1 MNTPEQPSGLARIV
15 IRGASL
21 SAGGLVVSQGMNFA
35 FYLILA
41 RLATPEDF
49 GVMAAALLVVGTA
62 ILFAE
67 SGLVSALIQRED
79 GVEEA
84 ANTALVATLLA
95 GVGLAGVSLAV
106 SPLVGAFFESR
117 EVTLAAA
124 AMSGFLVIRAA
135 TLVPDGLMRRRFA
148 FARRL
153 VVEPG
158 AVIAFGI
165 VAITLCAHGY
175 GFWGLVIGQY
185 ASVLAQLVLTWALAR
200 WRPRLGLASFSMWCE
215 MAGFGR
221 HLILADAVQRVA
233 SELPTALVGRY
244 VGTGALG
251 QYRYG
256 FRFASQPFAV
266 LLNTASFVL
275 FPALSRIT
283 RDPPRFR
290 AAFVRSLRWVSVM
303 AFPAGFVFLPIGEP
317 LLVVLLGEEWRAAGL
332 ALMAMFAY
340 TTARCFDSLATEAII
355 AWGEPRVVARMHLIG
370 LALSAVLMISLL
382 PLGLVGVA
390 AGLSLAAVGVALY
403 AMVAVCRR
411 IEILLSQAITEVW
424 PPALAATAMA
434 GTMLA
439 LESRVL
445 DADAHGVVEGVLLLS
460 LEVAVGAVVYFA
472 VLALLRPATIREL
485 LGGTKRLF
493 GVVRRRLSPSPA
505 AE

>member
-1 MNTPEQPSGLARIV
+1 MSTPESPSGLARIV

-21 SAGGLVVSQGMNFA
+21 SAGGLVVSQGMNFV
-35 FYLILA
+35 FYLVLA

-49 GVMAAALLVVGTA
+49 GIMGAALVVVGTA

-67 SGLVSALIQRED
+67 SGLVSALIQREE

-95 GVGLAGVSLAV
+95 GVALALVSLAV

-117 EVTLAAA
+117 EITQAAA
-124 AMSGFLVIRAA
+124 AMSGFLVLRAA
-135 TLVPDGLMRRRFA
+135 TLVPDGMMRRRFS

-158 AVIAFGI
+158 AVIAFGV
-165 VAITLCAHGY
+165 VAIPLCAYGY

-200 WRPRLGLASFSMWCE
+200 WRPTPRLASFSMWRE

-221 HLILADAVQRVA
+221 HLILADAVQQLAAV
-233 SELPTALVGRY
+233 LPTALVGRY

-290 AAFVRSLRWVSVM
+290 AAFLRSLRWVSVM
-303 AFPAGFVFLPIGEP
+303 AFPAGFVFLPIGVP
-317 LLVVLLGEEWRAAGL
+317 LLVILLGEEWRTAGV

-340 TTARCFDSLATEAII
+340 TSARCLDSLATEAII

-390 AGLSLAAVGVALY
+390 AALSLSAVGVATY
-403 AMVAVCRR
+403 AMVAVCRK
-411 IEILLSQAITEVW
+411 IDFPLSRAVAEMW
-424 PPALAATAMA
+424 PPALAATLMA
-434 GTMLA
+434 GVMLA
-439 LESRVL
+439 LEYRVL
-445 DADAHGVVEGVLLLS
+445 DADAHGVVEGVLLLA
-460 LEVAVGAVVYFA
+460 LEVAIGAVVYFGALA
-472 VLALLRPATIREL
+472 VLRPATVRDL
-485 LGGTKRLF
+485 LGGGKRLL
-493 GVVRRRLSPSPA
+493 GVVRRRLAPSA
-505 AE
+505 ATE

>member
-1 MNTPEQPSGLARIV
+1 MSTPESPSGLARIV

-35 FYLILA
+35 FYLVLA
-41 RLATPEDF
+41 RLASPEDF
-49 GVMAAALLVVGTA
+49 GIMAAALIVVGAA

-67 SGLVSALIQRED
+67 SGLISALIQREGD
-79 GVEEA
+79 VEEA
-84 ANTALVATLLA
+84 ANTALVATVLA
-95 GVGLAGVSLAV
+95 GIALGLVSLAV
-106 SPLVGAFFESR
+106 SPLVGAFFDSR
-117 EVTLAAA
+117 EITQAAA
-124 AMSGFLVIRAA
+124 AMSGFLVLRAA
-135 TLVPDGLMRRRFA
+135 ALVPDGLMRRRFS

-158 AVIAFGI
+158 AVIAFGV
-165 VAITLCAHGY
+165 VAITLCAQGY

-185 ASVLAQLVLTWALAR
+185 ASVLAQLVLSWALAR
-200 WRPRLGLASFSMWCE
+200 WRPRPGLASFSMWRE

-355 AWGEPRVVARMHLIG
+355 AWGEPRLVARMHLIG
-370 LALSAVLMISLL
+370 LTLSAMLMISLL

-390 AGLSLAAVGVALY
+390 AGLSLSAVGVAVY
-403 AMVAVCRR
+403 AMVAVCRK
-411 IEILLSQAITEVW
+411 IEVPLAQAATELW
-424 PPALAATAMA
+424 PPALAAAAMA
-434 GTMLA
+434 AAMLA
-439 LESRVL
+439 LEKVL
-445 DADAHGVVEGVLLLS
+445 DADAHGVLEGVLLLA
-460 LEVAVGAVVYFA
+460 LEVAIGAVVYFG
-472 VLALLRPATIREL
+472 VLALLRPTTIRDL
-485 LGGTKRLF
+485 LGGAKRLL
-493 GVVRRRLSPSPA
+493 GIVRRRLAPSPA